1 MMLSDHL
8 ANCFRLGLNNSLIQ
22 VCSQEEMLAEI
33 EKINQANAKLDA
45 FLSGEIEE
53 DDLLSFMEQYVPIDE
68 YIENT
73 NANLTSWVGDWK

>member
-1 MMLSDHL
+1 
-8 ANCFRLGLNNSLIQ
+8 
-22 VCSQEEMLAEI
+22 MLAEI